1 MFEHLTS
8 SDERPT
14 AVVVAVQFPDVS
26 DAELASS
33 IAELERLAKTLGLD
47 PVGRLT
53 QRRGSLATG
62 NVVGE
67 GKLKELAEWTGGTGV
82 VPVYVKPGSRQAA
95 ARADAAEAE
104 AEAGDDEA
112 DEAGD
117 AEAGADEADAEAD
130 GEAGD
135 DSADGAEAGDAE
147 ADAEVSDA
155 EAGTEASASAA
166 GDAEAGTEA
175 GDDEADGEAS
185 TEASASAGGDGEAS
199 DAKTS
204 DAKGSDTRASDAKA
218 SDAGR
223 RGRGGRAG
231 KRDAGDGDKP
241 APRATVVLV
250 DHDLTPTQQR
260 NLERATGVDVLDRTS
275 VILEI
280 FHRHAR
286 TREARLQVEI
296 ARLKYLAPRLREGG
310 GGGDRVRGGVG
321 GKGAGETSLELDRR
335 RIRDRIA
342 ELRHELG
349 QIEGGSKTR
358 RERRSD
364 LPTVALVGY
373 TNAGK
378 SSLMR
383 ALTSTEV
390 YIADKLFATLDTT
403 VRRLQPPTEP
413 PILVSDTVG
422 FIKKLPHDLV
432 ASFRSTLDEA
442 GDADL
447 LLHVIDASDA
457 AHADQLAVTREVLT
471 EIGADAVPTWL
482 LLNKIDRVDEAG
494 RAALA
499 ERYPGALQL
508 SAKDPGD
515 VIELHEKLIEQFAG
529 KLEDAELDVPWTA
542 QRLVHQIHER
552 TTVLGEEHHDTGTR
566 LKIRAPSR
574 ILSELRA
581 ALEAATAS

>member
-1 MFEHLTS
+1 MFEHLTA
-8 SDERPT
+8 SDQRPT
-14 AVVVAVQFPDVS
+14 AVVVAVQFPDVT
-26 DAELASS
+26 DAELSS
-33 IAELERLAKTLGLD
+33 SMAELERLAATLGLQ

-53 QRRGSLATG
+53 QRRAGLATG
-62 NVVGE
+62 LVFGE
-67 GKLKELAEWTGGTGV
+67 GKLKELAEWTGGTGI
-82 VPVYVKPGSRQAA
+82 VPVYVKPGSRKAS
-95 ARADAAEAE
+95 DDD
-104 AEAGDDEA
+104 DDEDA
-112 DEAGD
+112 DE
-117 AEAGADEADAEAD
+117 EATDDV
-130 GEAGD
+130 
-135 DSADGAEAGDAE
+135 DSATGAA
-147 ADAEVSDA
+147 
-155 EAGTEASASAA
+155 TAA
-166 GDAEAGTEA
+166 GDVAEPPAE
-175 GDDEADGEAS
+175 DVP
-185 TEASASAGGDGEAS
+185 
-199 DAKTS
+199 
-204 DAKGSDTRASDAKA
+204 
-218 SDAGR
+218 
-223 RGRGGRAG
+223 
-231 KRDAGDGDKP
+231 KP
-241 APRATVVLV
+241 PARATVVLV

-280 FHRHAR
+280 FHRHAK

-349 QIEGGSKTR
+349 QIEGGSRTR

-383 ALTSTEV
+383 ALTSTDV

-403 VRRLQPPTEP
+403 VRRLQPATEP
-413 PILVSDTVG
+413 PILITDTVG

-447 LLHVIDASDA
+447 LLHLVDASDA
-457 AHADQLAVTREVLT
+457 AHADQIAVTREVLR
-471 EIGADAVPTWL
+471 EINADVVPTWIV
-482 LLNKIDRVDEAG
+482 LNKIDRVDAET
-494 RAALA
+494 REILA
-499 ERYPGALQL
+499 ERYPNALQL
-508 SAKDPGD
+508 SAKDRDD
-515 VIELHEKLIEQFAG
+515 VVALRDRLIEQFAG
-529 KLEDAELDVPWTA
+529 KLEDAELDVPWA
-542 QRLVHQIHER
+542 EQRMVHQIHER
-552 TTVLGEEHHDTGTR
+552 ATVLAEEHHDAGTR
-566 LKIRAPSR
+566 LTIRAPSR

-581 ALEAATAS
+581 ALKTAS